1 MYNLTQFV
9 LKFLI
14 SFLLVF
20 FFVCFYCLFTPAKIF
35 LKFLKIFKILNTSY
49 VHMSIYI
56 STIIF
61 LASLQLIM
69 TEARSKR
76 RILPLTF
83 INKTSVKTN
92 RMTKYSSSV
101 TAQFVGKSK

>member
-56 STIIF
+56 YTIIF
-61 LASLQLIM
+61 LASLDND
-69 TEARSKR
+69 RS
-76 RILPLTF
+76 TVE
-83 INKTSVKTN
+83 TSYFAVDFY
-92 RMTKYSSSV
+92 R
-101 TAQFVGKSK
+101 

>member
-20 FFVCFYCLFTPAKIF
+20 SLYVFIVYLHLLKFVKFVK
-35 LKFLKIFKILNTSY
+35 KFLKILILLTCI
-49 VHMSIYI
+49 SIYI

-61 LASLQLIM
+61 LASLDND
-69 TEARSKR
+69 RSTVETSYFTVDFYRYTSLEQK
-76 RILPLTF
+76 IIFQIGTLNPHG
-83 INKTSVKTN
+83 INERFS
-92 RMTKYSSSV
+92 
-101 TAQFVGKSK
+101 FG